1 MPKAKVR
8 RVARKRVV
16 SRPVAAPP
24 GPDEWER
31 GWQRTWKKLGFVP
44 YELPADD
51 SPAGQEREF
60 LTRAR
65 TADGERERLSRI
77 QEEFE
82 RGFRALGRLGPAVTV
97 FGSARFEE
105 GHRYYELAREVGRE
119 LARAGFVTITGGGP
133 GIMEAANRGA
143 HEAGGPSVGLN
154 ILLPHEQGAN
164 PYVDVEHR
172 VPLLLRAQGH
182 AREVLV
188 RLHRDAGRSRHAR
201 RALRGGDPHPVRED
215 RAVPARAGG
224 EPLLGGAP
232 PVRALH
238 GEGGR
243 LRRRRARFRP
253 RHRLAARG
261 GRPGRPGPAPGRA
274 RAPHPGLAGQGA
286 ASRPVDTRRC
296 ARSSSRGS
304 GASAPGG

>member
-133 GIMEAANRGA
+133 GVMEAANRGA

-164 PYVDVEHR
+164 PYVDSSVEFR
-172 VPLLLRAQGH
+172 YFFVRKVMLVKYSCAYIVMPGGPGTLDEMFEAATLIQCGKIGPFPL
-182 AREVLV
+182 VLV
-188 RLHRDAGRSRHAR
+188 GSRFWDGLRRFGRFMVNEGVFDADELGFGHVTDS
-201 RALRGGDPHPVRED
+201 PREAVD
-215 RAVPARAGG
+215 RI
-224 EPLLGGAP
+224 
-232 PVRALH
+232 VRALPPALR
-238 GEGGR
+238 ER
-243 LRRRRARFRP
+243 LVPIA
-253 RHRLAARG
+253 
-261 GRPGRPGPAPGRA
+261 PAKPPK
-274 RAPHPGLAGQGA
+274 RAP
-286 ASRPVDTRRC
+286 
-296 ARSSSRGS
+296 
-304 GASAPGG
+304 